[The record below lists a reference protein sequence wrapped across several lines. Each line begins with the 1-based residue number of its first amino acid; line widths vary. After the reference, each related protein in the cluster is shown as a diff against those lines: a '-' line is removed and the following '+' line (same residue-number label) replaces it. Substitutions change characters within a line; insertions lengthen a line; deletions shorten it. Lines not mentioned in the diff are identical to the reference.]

1 MIELF
6 CGNSFVR
13 VTLRS
18 SPYQVVLPVF
28 LSPFIIY
35 KELLYEDD
43 QFQNVYIG
51 GNLVKLGFWV
61 GICTLGGGDFFQVGL
76 ENSLYKK

>member
-18 SPYQVVLPVF
+18 SPFQVVLPVF

-35 KELLYEDD
+35 KEYKELLHEDN
-43 QFQNVYIG
+43 QLCF
-51 GNLVKLGFWV
+51 
-61 GICTLGGGDFFQVGL
+61 
-76 ENSLYKK
+76 S